1 LLAKSSNLHDPS
13 EFRPIALTNTIGKIF
28 FAVIAKRLEK
38 YMMVNDFISSV
49 QKGFKAETPGCLE
62 HSFAMYEALLNAKA
76 HQKQIVVAWFD
87 LCNAY
92 GSVRHNLIQ
101 FALDWYHVPILIRE
115 LILNYYD
122 KICAQIRTKDWTS
135 DTFLFDIGLF
145 QGCVLSCILFNC
157 VFQLL
162 LDMIGH
168 LGEKNGYTFKGTQ
181 TILHDQAFADDLSL
195 ISSSPE
201 RMQST
206 ITVLE
211 MGLRWAHLRAKPQKC
226 VCFALKKFDPRFEHK
241 VDYERYGDTVYCP
254 FDPNLT
260 IAGQKLRF
268 IINTEADPESLQSDH
283 FKELGRWISADLTE
297 DKMKLEIEKRLSADL
312 GTIEESGVNGLCKL
326 FLFEHFVVSRLSW
339 VFLVHDLS
347 VSFIKDLDKKV
358 IPRLKSWA
366 GLFRGSDLGTLFR
379 RREHLG
385 LQITSMLL
393 CYKHMQLVKC
403 CLLENSKDPLVREIY
418 ALKKEHVSAFT
429 SRWTG
434 PKALADLL
442 PVAEHNLHFAGQ
454 VGRSGLGSNRAAPY
468 IGSPTI
474 RDLRE
479 KVVESL
485 VSEFEEEHLRH
496 ASCLSRQGAW
506 THWRDLVRP
515 FDLSWQNL
523 VFSPPRVISFVLNAQ
538 INSVR
543 TPDMLKLWGYSESAV
558 CPLCDADPCTLHH
571 ILVNCD
577 YALKQKRYNW
587 RHDSVL
593 ANIEVALE
601 KLLLGF
607 NSKRPVSLVNATKQS
622 FKASFVRKGE
632 SKPRENTRDALP
644 LAVLDCAND
653 WNIRVDFDRKQA
665 DFPASIF
672 PTSLRPDIVLWS
684 EMSRV
689 VILLELTCCAEEGI
703 SRAQLRKE
711 TKYTELLGEINA
723 GKVWKASLF
732 TLEVGARGLVAL
744 STQRVLKKIGF
755 PPAQAARLCKTLS
768 CVVARC
774 SYAVYLAHKNLAWS
788 HGGDLVVLEGRDEKK
803 VLHECSREPSPETQP
818 ACIRVPDQ
826 KPDAKKNIRVLAD
839 NGIRSLY
846 HFTDF
851 SNLESIR
858 THGLLAWPKIEE
870 LKIQAK
876 LGSSDL
882 SHILDA
888 KKGLANYVRLSFCR
902 AHPMMFVARNKKRI
916 SRPVLLEIACEV
928 VSRPGVLFCDI
939 NAAANDAK
947 TSADPHVIRFDIVQA
962 ADHFSIKLGS
972 RKFYQ
977 GEVLVPMCIPPHL
990 IRIPDA
996 DMFGQPLVP
1005 GAKDIT
1011 AKDENA
1017 LARNFLSRTF
1027 TAERNLE
1034 VIGVSPSQPQPQVVP
1049 EEKSPF
1055 GSVTPE
1061 ASMVKQAGICEMRMS
1076 GPTMPF
1082 STPTLL
1088 LTAAGGASSTLS
1100 TPLTLLE
1107 SAQPS
1112 RIDLELGAPP
1122 AVLDPKVPADLRLA
1136 TPASVAGCETKV
1148 LVSEKINAACARGGV
1163 LNVKGDYNDCCYH
1176 LAGIIGTLCRNPNA
1190 LFTGKTACSKTDLA
1204 NARTK
1209 ILENLSR
1216 WRKAQRDWCCSEA
1229 ELDVYTRNFLG
1240 ETVETFVTRA
1250 SGKAKGT
1257 NRMGSNTDLALYTLY
1272 DNVQVVVVNARMI
1285 FRTSSEKALRQAV
1298 MTAGSGD
1305 QGAHDELG
1313 CTKSRFVCAILS
1325 ENHYQLGVVKDP
1337 HIRAV
1342 FAEGNDWDEA
1352 LLLILQYVRSRAPV
1366 HPGEKPLPLSAIWKD
1381 PCSPSKR

>member
-1 LLAKSSNLHDPS
+1 MTEN
-13 EFRPIALTNTIGKIF
+13 N
-28 FAVIAKRLEK
+28 
-38 YMMVNDFISSV
+38 FISSV

-62 HSFAMYEALLNAKA
+62 HSFVMYEALLNAKY
-76 HQKQIVVAWFD
+76 HQKQIVVAWLD

-101 FALDWYHVPILIRE
+101 FALDWYHVPLLIRE
-115 LILNYYD
+115 LIWNYYD
-122 KICAQIRTKDWTS
+122 KICAQIRTKDWTT
-135 DTFLFDIGLF
+135 DMFFFDIGLF

-157 VFQLL
+157 VFQLI

-168 LGEKNGYTFKGTQ
+168 LGEQNGYTFKGTQ
-181 TILHDQAFADDLSL
+181 TIIHDQAFADDLSL
-195 ISSSPE
+195 ISSNPE

-211 MGLRWAHLRAKPQKC
+211 GGLAWACLNAKPQKC
-226 VCFALKKFDPRFEHK
+226 VCFAMKKFDPRFEHK
-241 VDYERYGDTVYCP
+241 VDYERYGETVYCP
-254 FDPNLT
+254 FDPNLN

-268 IINTEADPESLQSDH
+268 IINTDADPESLQSDH

-297 DKMKLEIEKRLSADL
+297 DKMKVEIAKRFSADL
-312 GTIEESGVNGLCKL
+312 GKIEQSGVNGLCKL

-347 VSFIKDLDKKV
+347 VSFIKDLDKKL
-358 IPRLKSWA
+358 IPRLKVWA

-379 RREHLG
+379 RRDHLG
-385 LQITSMLL
+385 LQLTSMLL

-403 CLLENSKDPLVREIY
+403 CLLENSTDPIVRDVY

-429 SRWTG
+429 SRWTA

-442 PVAEHNLHFAGQ
+442 PVAEHNLQFAGQ

-468 IGSPTI
+468 IGSPTV

-485 VSEFEEEHLRH
+485 VAEFEEEHLRH
-496 ASCLSRQGAW
+496 ASCLARQGAW
-506 THWRDLVRP
+506 THWRDSVRP

-523 VFSPPRVISFVLNAQ
+523 VFAPPRLISFVLNAQ

-558 CPLCDADPCTLHH
+558 CPLCDTDPCTLHH

-577 YALKQKRYNW
+577 YALNQKRYNW

-593 ANIEVALE
+593 ANIEVALL
-601 KLLLGF
+601 KLLNGF

-632 SKPRENTRDALP
+632 TKTSQKKSEALP
-644 LAVLDCAND
+644 LAILDCAND
-653 WNIRVDFDRKQA
+653 WNVRVDFDHKKA
-665 DFPASIF
+665 HFPVSIF

-703 SRAQLRKE
+703 TRAQLRKE
-711 TKYTELLGEINA
+711 TKYTELVSEINA
-723 GKVWKASLF
+723 GNIWKASLF

-755 PPAQAARLCKTLS
+755 SSSQATRLCKTLS

-788 HGGDLVVLEGRDEKK
+788 HGDDLVVLECKDERKPVTKECPSGPTPGNEAACIKVAQEQKPEAEKNIK
-803 VLHECSREPSPETQP
+803 VLVE
-818 ACIRVPDQ
+818 
-826 KPDAKKNIRVLAD
+826 
-839 NGIRSLY
+839 NGIQKLY

-858 THGLLAWPKIEE
+858 QNGLIAWPKIEE

-876 LGSSDL
+876 LSSSHL
-882 SHILDA
+882 SHVLDK
-888 KKGLANYVRLSFCR
+888 KKGLANYVRLSFCK
-902 AHPMMFVARNKKRI
+902 AHPMMFVARNNKRI
-916 SRPVLLEIACEV
+916 SRPVLLEVKREV
-928 VSRPGVLFCDI
+928 VSRPGVLFCEI

-947 TSADPHVIRFDIVQA
+947 TSADPRVIHFDIVKA
-962 ADHFSIKLGS
+962 EAHFKVAEGL

-977 GEVLVPMCIPPHL
+977 GEVLVPLCIPPHL
-990 IRIPDA
+990 IHIPDV
-996 DMFGQPLVP
+996 DISGKPLVP
-1005 GAKDIT
+1005 QSKSILVPKVIPAKLRDI
-1011 AKDENA
+1011 
-1017 LARNFLSRTF
+1017 LSPRAF
-1027 TAERNLE
+1027 GAERKLG
-1034 VIGVSPSQPQPQVVP
+1034 VVGVSPSPKPQVAP

-1055 GSVTPE
+1055 ESVTPE
-1061 ASMVKQAGICEMRMS
+1061 SSLVKQTAICEMWVS
-1076 GPTMPF
+1076 GSTMPF

-1088 LTAAGGASSTLS
+1088 LTAAGGGSSTLS
-1100 TPLTLLE
+1100 PTPSLLPQTSVCFAKEDE
-1107 SAQPS
+1107 SARLS
-1112 RIDLELGAPP
+1112 RIDSELGAPP
-1122 AVLDPKVPADLRLA
+1122 VVVVEPKKPARLNTR
-1136 TPASVAGCETKV
+1136 TPVAACETKV
-1148 LVSEKINAACARGGV
+1148 VIPELPDAAFPTGGV

-1176 LAGIIGTLCRNPNA
+1176 LAGVIGTVCKDPHA
-1190 LFTGKTACSKTDLA
+1190 LSTGKASCTKTDLA
-1204 NARTK
+1204 NARSK

-1216 WRKAQRDWCCSEA
+1216 WRKAQRDWCSSEA
-1229 ELDVYTRNFLG
+1229 ELEVCSGNLLG
-1240 ETVETFVTRA
+1240 ETVDAFVLRA
-1250 SGKAKGT
+1250 SGKAEGT

-1272 DNVQVVVVNARMI
+1272 DNVQVVVVNAKRI
-1285 FRTSSEKALRQAV
+1285 LRDCSEKTLRQAV
-1298 MTAGSGD
+1298 VIAGSGD

-1325 ENHYQLGVVKDP
+1325 ENHYQLGVVKSP

-1342 FAEGNDWDEA
+1342 FDEGKDWEDA
-1352 LLLILQYVRSRAPV
+1352 LRLILEYVRSRAPV
-1366 HPGEKPLPLSAIWKD
+1366 RPGEKPRPLSSIWKD
-1381 PCSPSKR
+1381 PSSPGNGRRRR